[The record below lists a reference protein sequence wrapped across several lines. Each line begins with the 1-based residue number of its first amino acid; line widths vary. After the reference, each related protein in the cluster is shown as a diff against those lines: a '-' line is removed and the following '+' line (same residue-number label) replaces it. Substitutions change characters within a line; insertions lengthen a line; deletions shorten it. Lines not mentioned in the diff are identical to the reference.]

1 MIKTITG
8 GICASKGFRAS
19 GIHCGMRRKPG
30 KKDLALIV
38 SEVPATT
45 AAVFT
50 TNLVKGAPIKVNKE
64 HLKDGIAQAIII
76 NSGIA
81 NTCNANG
88 VELAESMAK
97 LAADYTGVK
106 QDDVLVASTGVI
118 GAELRMDPIINGMP
132 FLLSQLSDE
141 GSIDACRAIMTTD
154 TRVKEIAVE
163 FEIQGVP
170 CHLGAIGKG
179 SGMIHP
185 NLATMLVFATSDVA
199 ISHEMLQKALSG
211 DVTTTF
217 NMMSVDGDTSTN
229 DMAVVMAN
237 GLAKNPIIDK
247 EGEDFDIFMKALNT
261 VNVYMARSIAGDGE
275 GCTKLLECV
284 VTGADTEE
292 DAKKVAKSVI
302 CSSLTKAAMFGEDA
316 NWGRILCA
324 AGYSGANI
332 DVEKIDLDFK
342 SSAGQV
348 ALCRDGNGIPF
359 SEELASRVL
368 HEREI
373 DILLNLGDGPFKATA
388 WGCDLT
394 YEYVKING
402 EYRS

>member
-185 NLATMLVFATSDVA
+185 NLATMLVFSTSDVA

-229 DMAVVMAN
+229 DMCVVMAN

>member
-185 NLATMLVFATSDVA
+185 NLATMLVFLTSDVA

-211 DVTTTF
+211 DVTSTF

-229 DMAVVMAN
+229 DMCVVMAN

-373 DILLNLGDGPFKATA
+373 DILINLGDGPFKATA